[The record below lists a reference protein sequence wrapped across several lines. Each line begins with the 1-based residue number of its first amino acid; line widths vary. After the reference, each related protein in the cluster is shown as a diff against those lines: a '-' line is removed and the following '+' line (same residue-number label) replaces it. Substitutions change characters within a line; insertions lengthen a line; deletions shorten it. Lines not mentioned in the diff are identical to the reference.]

1 MPEEHGLFPVNAAL
15 VRETLVENL
24 HAEVEKRRWEGAPAR
39 IRAVLED
46 EPGIETGCQNEAL
59 DRGLRLS
66 GYLARIVEAEMFEPA
81 RQTADWIPE
90 MLEERFADTGSW
102 ARAVAEA
109 CVDLANSEPLAKPN
123 PDDERARTW
132 RVPGPGGHVRHF
144 AASRAIGEELSKVS
158 ATAEIGDPSELKR
171 LWLYGFFVRAC
182 EEALPAE
189 AEIAP
194 EE

>member
-1 MPEEHGLFPVNAAL
+1 MAEERGLFPVNAAL

-24 HAEVEKRRWEGAPAR
+24 HAAVEKRRWEGPPAS

-46 EPGIETGCQNEAL
+46 EKGLQTGCENEAL
-59 DRGLRLS
+59 DKGLRLS
-66 GYLARIVEAEMFEPA
+66 GYLARVIEAEMFAPA

-90 MLEERFADTGSW
+90 MLQERFADTESW
-102 ARAVAEA
+102 SRAVAAA
-109 CVDLANSEPLAKPN
+109 CVDLANSEPLAKPS

-132 RVPGPGGHVRHF
+132 RIPGPGGHVRHF
-144 AASRAIGEELSKVS
+144 ASSRAIGEELGRVS
-158 ATAEIGDPSELKR
+158 SVAEIGDPSELKR

-189 AEIAP
+189 AELAA